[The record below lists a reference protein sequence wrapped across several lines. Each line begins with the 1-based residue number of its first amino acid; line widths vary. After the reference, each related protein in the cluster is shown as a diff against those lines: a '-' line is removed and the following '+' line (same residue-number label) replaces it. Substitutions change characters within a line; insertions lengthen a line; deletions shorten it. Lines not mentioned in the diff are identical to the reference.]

1 MTARAFLIRGL
12 IAGLVAGIATFFVAY
27 SVGEPHVETAI
38 VLEESGT
45 AAEEGPADASHD
57 HGDEAAGGHNHT
69 HSHTHGDEG
78 EGEDPEVSRDSQR
91 TWGLLTGSLAVG
103 LALGGI
109 VALVAA
115 ATIGRM
121 GRLQPGQSTA
131 LITLLGF
138 VAFALVPFLKYP
150 ANPPA
155 VGSGDTIGDRTALYF
170 GFVVVSVLTAVAATY
185 VALRL
190 RNRLGT
196 YGGVVAGAAGY
207 LAVVVVAGQLFAT
220 VNEVGDF
227 PADTLWFFR
236 RASLFTLATMWGVIG
251 VVLTGL
257 VGRLYAAQT
266 TRAQRRALAANL

>member
-12 IAGLVAGIATFFVAY
+12 VAGLVAGIATFFVAY
-27 SVGEPHVETAI
+27 SVGEPHVEAAI
-38 VLEESGT
+38 ALEES
-45 AAEEGPADASHD
+45 AAASGEAPAEGSHD
-57 HGDEAAGGHNHT
+57 HGDEPSGGHSDT
-69 HSHTHGDEG
+69 DSHSHGEEDENTA
-78 EGEDPEVSRDSQR
+78 VSRGTQR

-103 LALGGI
+103 VALGGI

-115 ATIGRM
+115 GAVGRM
-121 GRLQPGQSTA
+121 GGLQPGQSTA
-131 LITLLGF
+131 LVALLGF

-155 VGSGDTIGDRTALYF
+155 VGSADTIGDRTALYF
-170 GFVVVSVLTAVAATY
+170 GFVVVSVLVAVSATY
-185 VALRL
+185 AGLRL
-190 RNRLGT
+190 CDRLGT
-196 YGGVVAGAAGY
+196 FGGVVVGAAGY
-207 LAVVVVAGQLFAT
+207 LVVMVVAGQLFAT

-227 PADTLWFFR
+227 PGDTLWFFR

-266 TRAQRRALAANL
+266 AQAQRRALAASL

>member
-12 IAGLVAGIATFFVAY
+12 IAGLVAGIATFFIAY

-38 VLEESGT
+38 ALEESGT
-45 AAEEGPADASHD
+45 AADEAPAEASHD
-57 HGDEAAGGHNHT
+57 HGDEASGGHSHT
-69 HSHTHGDEG
+69 HSHSHGDEG
-78 EGEDPEVSRDSQR
+78 EDTEVSRDNQR
-91 TWGLLTGSLAVG
+91 TWGLLTGSVAVG

-131 LITLLGF
+131 VVTLLGF

-170 GFVVVSVLTAVAATY
+170 GFVVVSVLAAVAATY
-185 VALRL
+185 AALRL

-207 LAVVVVAGQLFAT
+207 LAVMVVACQLFAT
-220 VNEVGDF
+220 VNGVGDF

-236 RASLFTLATMWGVIG
+236 RASLLTLATMWGVIG